1 VSRRAAVFAVSLFA
15 AGAAV
20 AQEAPVR
27 RITAA
32 PDRRVELDF
41 QHYYAGGELRSAL
54 ESLAAAYPEF
64 LRLES
69 IGKSRGG
76 SELWLVSAA
85 AAGGREPG
93 QRPGLLV
100 VGALAE
106 EDAHGAELALYTL
119 LDLVQN
125 HARDPEVAR
134 VLAETTLYVVP
145 CLNPD
150 LRRRLLEPA
159 EPSAEAEPLGG
170 GPVDISRNFPVGWD
184 PYELGAAGGPYPLC
198 EPEARALAEFLL
210 AHPNVAAVQVYGRSS
225 REGSGAIIP
234 PADVAAMRAIAQTA
248 GEGRALWSCADL
260 PERGGGLLEFAYRQ
274 LGAFG
279 FEARGA
285 ASRSAAESGGLP
297 EVLDLFQLARSAS
310 LATQRLARSLPR
322 LVLASPQVQR
332 LRSDVWQVDV
342 AVENTGD
349 LPSLS
354 AAGAERRAAPPPRL
368 RTAGG
373 KVLAA
378 ALQLPGAGAFEVAG
392 RSLEDLPLHDLAPG
406 ERLVVRLVVQAPPE
420 AALSLELSSPR
431 AGWATASIPLR

>member
-1 VSRRAAVFAVSLFA
+1 MSERAAVLALWLFA
-15 AGAAV
+15 STAAV

-159 EPSAEAEPLGG
+159 EPSAEAEPGR
-170 GPVDISRNFPVGWD
+170 GPVDLSRNFPVGWD

-225 REGSGAIIP
+225 REGSAATIP
-234 PADVAAMRAIAQTA
+234 PADVAAMRAIAGTVG
-248 GEGRALWSCADL
+248 GERAMWSCADL
-260 PERGGGLLEFAYRQ
+260 PERGGGLLEFAYHQ

-285 ASRSAAESGGLP
+285 ASRSVAESGVLP

-342 AVENTGD
+342 AVESTGD

-378 ALQLPGAGAFEVAG
+378 ALQAPGADAFEVAG
-392 RSLEDLPLHDLAPG
+392 RSLEDLPLRDLAPG

-420 AALSLELSSPR
+420 ATLKLELSSPR
-431 AGWATASIPLR
+431 AGWAAAEIALR

>member
-1 VSRRAAVFAVSLFA
+1 VSARAAALVAWLLLPTA
-15 AGAAV
+15 AAS
-20 AQEAPVR
+20 QEVPAR

-41 QHYYAGGELRSAL
+41 QHYYAGGELRAAL

-76 SELWLVSAA
+76 SELWLMSAA

-93 QRPGLLV
+93 RRPGLLV
-100 VGALAE
+100 VGSLAE
-106 EDAHGAELALYTL
+106 DDAHGAELALYTL

-159 EPSAEAEPLGG
+159 EPSAAAEPLGG
-170 GPVDISRNFPVGWD
+170 GPVDLSRNFPVGWD

-198 EPEARALAEFLL
+198 EPETRALAEFLL
-210 AHPNVAAVQVYGRSS
+210 AHPNVAAVQVYARSS
-225 REGSGAIIP
+225 RERSAATLP
-234 PADVAAMRAIAQTA
+234 PADVAAMRAVAELPA
-248 GEGRALWSCADL
+248 GERALWSCADS

-285 ASRSAAESGGLP
+285 ASRSATEGGVLP

-310 LATQRLARSLPR
+310 LATQGLARSLPR
-322 LVLASPQVQR
+322 LSLASPQVQR

-342 AVENTGD
+342 AVENAGG

-354 AAGAERRAAPPPRL
+354 AVGAQRRAAPPPRL
-368 RTAGG
+368 RTAGA

-378 ALQLPGAGAFEVAG
+378 ALQAPGADAFEVAG
-392 RSLEDLPLHDLAPG
+392 RSLDDLSLRDLAPG
-406 ERLVVRLVVQAPPE
+406 ERLVVRLVVQAPPDTS
-420 AALSLELSSPR
+420 LNLELSSPR
-431 AGWATASIPLR
+431 AGWAAAAIPLR